1 MRATLGMAAVAA
13 VALWSTAASAEIA
26 MSMNWLEFGTLGSLD
41 ACMAAGEDAFEQL
54 GLRLLSRTDSAA
66 WAESVRTDELYTV
79 YCIQD
84 RQIIVVVG
92 AGDDLDII
100 DAMVTRVLETMAG
113 DDAPK

>member
-1 MRATLGMAAVAA
+1 MRATLGGATVAA
-13 VALWSTAASAEIA
+13 VVLWSTAASAVS
-26 MSMNWLEFGTLGSLD
+26 MSMNWLDFGTLGSVD
-41 ACMAAGEDAFEQL
+41 ACIAAGEDAFEQL

-92 AGDDLDII
+92 AGEDLDII
-100 DAMVTRVLETMAG
+100 DGMVTRVLETMVG